1 VKVAFAGSPAA
12 AVPVL
17 RALAS
22 SRHEVVL
29 VVTQPEKARGR
40 SGRPTPTPVGRVAG
54 ELGLSVIAPGS
65 INAEEP
71 MAELDRRGAD
81 ALCVAA
87 YGQILKAPLLASRH
101 CINVHYSLL
110 PAYRGAA
117 PVERA
122 IMDGLTETGV
132 TIMQM
137 DEGLD
142 TGPMISS
149 QRIEIGAGDD
159 AGVLVARLG
168 EAGGRLLV
176 EAVDALEAGT
186 MTLTP
191 QPGEGVSLAPKI
203 TDEDRLLDVSRPA
216 SDLVNRV
223 RALSPHIGAT
233 LTIDGERFK
242 VWRARARAEAAPP
255 GITSDGGVMVV
266 GCAGSA
272 LEILEIQ
279 PPSRARMDAG
289 AFLRGYRGPLELGR
303 AD

>member
-1 VKVAFAGSPAA
+1 
-12 AVPVL
+12 
-17 RALAS
+17 
-22 SRHEVVL
+22 
-29 VVTQPEKARGR
+29 
-40 SGRPTPTPVGRVAG
+40 
-54 ELGLSVIAPGS
+54 
-65 INAEEP
+65 
-71 MAELDRRGAD
+71 
-81 ALCVAA
+81 
-87 YGQILKAPLLASRH
+87 
-101 CINVHYSLL
+101 
-110 PAYRGAA
+110 
-117 PVERA
+117 
-122 IMDGLTETGV
+122 
-132 TIMQM
+132 
-137 DEGLD
+137 
-142 TGPMISS
+142 MISS